1 VRDEEGKKIVYRVK
15 DGHVERRAVTPGGAR
30 GTDLEI
36 LAGLSPGDSV
46 VVKGPANLRD
56 GQAVEIK
63 K

>member
-1 VRDEEGKKIVYRVK
+1 VRADNGKKIVLIVK
-15 DGHVERRAVTPGGAR
+15 NGHIERRAVTTGGTR

-36 LAGLSPGDSV
+36 LAGLTAGDSV